1 MRKINAKDIGIRLAL
16 AGVGTALSVAFIA
29 LSYYLS
35 FMSMGFTVLTTVGI
49 MCPLAKD
56 YYREGILASIAAGVI
71 GFFIA
76 NAKIVPYAMASGLY
90 VVLTVFLYNKKVNV
104 ILLTVLKAAYSCLIF
119 WIIYKVTNIF
129 VINFEKLTFLTKFN
143 EIGLYAILNVAFS
156 IAFLAYDALVIYGY
170 KYAKRLADKVIKN
183 KNK

>member
-1 MRKINAKDIGIRLAL
+1 M
-16 AGVGTALSVAFIA
+16 
-29 LSYYLS
+29 
-35 FMSMGFTVLTTVGI
+35 
-49 MCPLAKD
+49 
-56 YYREGILASIAAGVI
+56 
-71 GFFIA
+71 
-76 NAKIVPYAMASGLY
+76 
-90 VVLTVFLYNKKVNV
+90 FLYNKKVNV

-156 IAFLAYDALVIYGY
+156 IAFLVYDALVIYGY